1 VPEDREF
8 AVVGAGLLG
17 LAAAHALARRGRDV
31 VVFEQAAVG
40 HRGGGSHGNA
50 RIFRF
55 GYPDPGYVAMARHA
69 RDLWRDLEA
78 ESGTRLLVP
87 TEQLTFGEGLD
98 DLRDAMRAA
107 GAPCELLPAGEAAAR
122 FPGIAADGP
131 CLLEPQSAVIAAD
144 RVLAALAAT
153 VPDLRTGTRV
163 SGVRTSRGRVLI
175 EAGQTV
181 VAARS
186 AIICAGPSTAGIL
199 AGTGISVPGTATLEQ
214 VAYVAPAA
222 GERPATGPPGH
233 LPIFIRYG
241 PTAPYGLPVPGRN
254 LYKVGVHASGPG
266 LAGPVVAPGEHASAE
281 DPRLRADLIEV
292 VRQYLPG
299 YEPMPVA
306 SERCVYDH
314 SPDEDFIVDRTGPL
328 VVGSGTS
335 GHGFKFGP
343 LLGEWLA
350 DLATGRGS
358 GQVPARF
365 SLARFAGR

>member
-31 VVFEQAAVG
+31 VVFEQASAG
-40 HRGGGSHGNA
+40 HPGGGSHGSA
-50 RIFRF
+50 RIFRL
-55 GYPDPGYVAMARHA
+55 GYPDPGYVSMARHA

-78 ESGTRLLVP
+78 ETGTQLLVP
-87 TEQLTFGEGLD
+87 TQQLTFGEGLD
-98 DLRDAMRAA
+98 DLRDAMLAA
-107 GAPCELLPAGEAAAR
+107 GAPCEVLPASEAAAR
-122 FPGIAADGP
+122 FPGIVADGP

-144 RVLAALAAT
+144 RVLAALAAA
-153 VPDLRTGTRV
+153 VPDLRAGTPV
-163 SGVRTSRGRVLI
+163 SGVRPGRGRVI
-175 EAGQTV
+175 VQAGQTE

-186 AIICAGPSTAGIL
+186 AIICAGPWTAGIL
-199 AGTGISVPGTATLEQ
+199 AGAGVTVPAIATLEQ
-214 VAYVAPAA
+214 VAYVAPA
-222 GERPATGPPGH
+222 GGRPAADS

-241 PTAPYGLPVPGRN
+241 PRAPYGLPVPGRD
-254 LYKVGVHASGPG
+254 LYKVGVHASRPG
-266 LAGPVVAPGEHASAE
+266 LSGPAVAPGEHGSGA
-281 DPRLRADLIEV
+281 DPRLRADLIEL
-292 VRQYLPG
+292 VRQHVPG
-299 YEPMPVA
+299 YEPVPVA

-314 SPDEDFIVDRTGPL
+314 SPDEDFIVDRAGL
-328 VVGSGTS
+328 IVVGSGTS

-350 DLATGRGS
+350 DLATGRDT